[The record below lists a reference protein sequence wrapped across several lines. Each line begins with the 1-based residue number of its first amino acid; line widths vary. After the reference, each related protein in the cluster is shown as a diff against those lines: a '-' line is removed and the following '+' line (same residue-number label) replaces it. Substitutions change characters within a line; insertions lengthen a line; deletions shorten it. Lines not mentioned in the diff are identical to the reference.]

1 MSAKSEK
8 ATQLRTKP
16 RVHAASK
23 FVISVTSSDRKADSA
38 LDVFENVRYGTVT
51 MKIRRPSAT
60 TVASNVAAGQKA
72 LERARTKILK
82 PGVTITLHKGV
93 PLYSAD
99 PDHPGTLIRKLDGKV
114 QRGRFV
120 DGKFKAAKAA

>member
-1 MSAKSEK
+1 MSGKSEK
-8 ATQLRTKP
+8 AIQLRTKP
-16 RVHAASK
+16 RKRAVSE
-23 FVISVTSSDRKADSA
+23 FVINVTTSARKLGSEQVIFD
-38 LDVFENVRYGTVT
+38 DVRYGTVT
-51 MKIRRPSAT
+51 MKIKRPSAT
-60 TVASNVAAGQKA
+60 TVAFNVKAGQIA

-82 PGVTITLHKGV
+82 PGVTITVHKGV

-99 PDHPGTLIRKLDGKV
+99 PDHPGMLIRKLDGKV